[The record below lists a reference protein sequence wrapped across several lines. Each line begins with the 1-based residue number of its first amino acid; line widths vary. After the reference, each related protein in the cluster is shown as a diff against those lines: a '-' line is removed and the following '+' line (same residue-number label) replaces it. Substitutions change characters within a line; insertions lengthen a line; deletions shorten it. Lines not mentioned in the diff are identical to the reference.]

1 LNLAQ
6 WLEYLEQCHPSNIE
20 LGLERIST
28 VAAKLPIGFD
38 GSKIITVAGTNG
50 KGSTVSM
57 LSAILEQGGYSTCC
71 YTSPH
76 ILQYNE
82 RVKLGNRFATD
93 EELCESFAAVEAF
106 RGDIKLTYFEFGTL
120 AALQIFSR
128 YKADYIILE
137 IGLGGRLDAVN
148 ILDPDLAILTNVA
161 LDHTDWL
168 GDTREA
174 IGFEKAGIFRTAIPA
189 LIGEKDIPES
199 VTKHADSI
207 GATVYANGIDFN
219 AEQKDDKSWQWQG
232 ASTSGDSISLNELPL
247 NDYPLDNCA
256 TVVQAISLLAPEITT
271 EQLKSG
277 LMNASLPGRFQYV
290 QKEYAL
296 ILDVAHNPHA
306 AKRFVEQVKNRF
318 PGKKISIVLAMLA
331 DKNYQEVVDCFREL
345 KPVWYVASI
354 KEERGLEGKILY
366 NYLRETEESTVNC
379 FSTIT
384 EAYTAADNAI
394 TAANLNSQQYE
405 DSDAVLLV
413 TGSFFTVSAVLELI

>member
-1 LNLAQ
+1 
-6 WLEYLEQCHPSNIE
+6 
-20 LGLERIST
+20 
-28 VAAKLPIGFD
+28 
-38 GSKIITVAGTNG
+38 
-50 KGSTVSM
+50 M
-57 LSAILEQGGYSTCC
+57 
-71 YTSPH
+71 
-76 ILQYNE
+76 
-82 RVKLGNRFATD
+82 
-93 EELCESFAAVEAF
+93 
-106 RGDIKLTYFEFGTL
+106 
-120 AALQIFSR
+120 
-128 YKADYIILE
+128 
-137 IGLGGRLDAVN
+137 GGRLDAVN

-232 ASTSGDSISLNELPL
+232 ASNSGDSISLNELPL

-271 EQLKSG
+271 KQLKSG

-306 AKRFVEQVKNRF
+306 AKRLVEQVKNRF
-318 PGKKISIVLAMLA
+318 PAKKISIVLAMLA

-354 KEERGLEGKILY
+354 KEERGLE
-366 NYLRETEESTVNC
+366 
-379 FSTIT
+379 
-384 EAYTAADNAI
+384 
-394 TAANLNSQQYE
+394 
-405 DSDAVLLV
+405 
-413 TGSFFTVSAVLELI
+413 